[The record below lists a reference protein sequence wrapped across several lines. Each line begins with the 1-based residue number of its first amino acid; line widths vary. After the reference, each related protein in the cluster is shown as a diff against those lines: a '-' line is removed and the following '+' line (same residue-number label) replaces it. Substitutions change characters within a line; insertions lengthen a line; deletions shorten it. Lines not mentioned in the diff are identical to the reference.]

1 MDSEFLKEK
10 FSSLSDSELL
20 SIVNDHSEEYTIEA
34 LQIAKSEIE
43 KRSLP
48 AEVKENAT
56 QEESEISIP
65 NNLISTVIKLIGGI
79 EIIIALII
87 GFVFIFTVNITGIM
101 IIISG
106 IVVGFIFLG
115 LGEIINLLHQI
126 NERQKTR

>member
-1 MDSEFLKEK
+1 MDSEFLMDK

-43 KRSLP
+43 KRLLP
-48 AEVKENAT
+48 AKIEDDTT
-56 QEESEISIP
+56 QEESGVSIP
-65 NNLISTVIKLIGGI
+65 NNLISTIIKFIGGI

-87 GFVFIFTVNITGIM
+87 GLVFTFTVNVTGIG

-106 IVVGFIFLG
+106 IVIGFLFLG

-126 NERQKTR
+126 NERQKT

>member
-1 MDSEFLKEK
+1 MDTEFLKEK

-34 LQIAKSEIE
+34 LQIAKLEIE
-43 KRSLP
+43 KRLLP
-48 AEVKENAT
+48 AEGKEDVT
-56 QEESEISIP
+56 QEKSEISIS
-65 NNLISTVIKLIGGI
+65 NNLISTAIKLIGGI
-79 EIIIALII
+79 EIILALII
-87 GFVFIFTVNITGIM
+87 GLVFIFTVNATGIM

-106 IVVGFIFLG
+106 TVAGFLFLG